1 MFVETSEK
9 LYELRGRESWRNPYP
24 AYKKLRDRDPIHH
37 VTHERYGDFWVLSRF
52 QDVFDA
58 VRDPEVFCSSKGL
71 TPDIDAMD
79 QFEGSAA
86 PIVMMDP
93 PEHTD
98 FRRLI
103 SHLMTPRKVASI
115 EDEIRAFV
123 NTRLDKIEG
132 HGEVDIIEEIFKPLP
147 SFVVAHYLGVPVT
160 DRVLFD
166 KWTNDIVAGNA
177 EGDLGNMSSTFELFE
192 YASNLFER
200 RKSEPGEDL
209 VSILAQ
215 AGENK
220 VSTMWAVG
228 FVFTMITGGNDT
240 TTGLLGGA
248 AELFTEYPAQRQILL
263 DHPELVRLS
272 VDELLR
278 MTSPVQNLART
289 TTRDVRIHDTVIPE
303 GRKVMLL
310 YGSANRDEREF
321 GPNSGVLD
329 VRREFKKMLSL
340 GYGPHHCLGAAAA
353 RTMAWITLECILS
366 RFPNF
371 SVNAAAG
378 RFAPGSFVRRYEY
391 LPFSTG
397 A

>member
-1 MFVETSEK
+1 MFVEASEK

-24 AYKKLRDRDPIHH
+24 AYKKLRDLDPVHH
-37 VTHERYGDFWVLSRF
+37 VNHERYGDFWVLSRF
-52 QDVFDA
+52 QHVFDA

-71 TPDIDAMD
+71 TPDIDAMES
-79 QFEGSAA
+79 FEGSAA

-115 EDEIRAFV
+115 EDEIRSFV
-123 NTRLDKIEG
+123 ITRLERIEEQ
-132 HGEVDIIEEIFKPLP
+132 GEVDIIDEIFKPLP
-147 SFVVAHYLGVPVT
+147 SFVVAHYLGVPVA

-177 EGDLGNMSSTFELFE
+177 EGDLGDSSSAFELFE
-192 YASNLFER
+192 YASNLFEQ

-215 AGENK
+215 TGESK

-248 AELFTEYPAQRQILL
+248 AELLTIFRDQRQILIDNQTRIRESIDEFL
-263 DHPELVRLS
+263 RL
-272 VDELLR
+272 
-278 MTSPVQNLART
+278 TSPVQNLART
-289 TTRDVRIHDTVIPE
+289 TTRDIEISGTIIPE
-303 GRKVMLL
+303 GHKVMLL

-321 GPNSGVLD
+321 GSDSELLN
-329 VRREFKKMLSL
+329 VRRKVKKMLSL
-340 GYGPHHCLGAAAA
+340 GYGPHHCLGASVA
-353 RTMAWITLECILS
+353 RTMGAVALECLLD
-366 RFPNF
+366 RCPDF
-371 SVNAAAG
+371 SVDVERG
-378 RFAPGSFVRRYEY
+378 SFAPGSFVRRYEY
-391 LPFSTG
+391 LPFVATS
-397 A
+397 